1 MTGEFVIEPIYAA
14 IECIEG
20 TDWARVYVSDGLK
33 NELKIGI
40 IDRNTG
46 NLILPTDNSRLSI
59 FSDGVAVVQG
69 TDGRYKVIDE
79 QGKVLFEK
87 EAGFCDDLYVF
98 KEGIARFLIRVEGQ
112 SSWESRYGFID
123 KTGKVIIEPKLLDA
137 GDFTDGKALVVTAE
151 GQNALV
157 DREGKV
163 LKIYDFAKCSSLS
176 EGLFV
181 YKDRRTGL
189 YGYANLDG
197 KPVTAPDF
205 AEAEPFQDGVAIVKV
220 NDLVRGAILS
230 LTGFNWKL

>member
-87 EAGFCDDLYVF
+87 EA
-98 KEGIARFLIRVEGQ
+98 
-112 SSWESRYGFID
+112 
-123 KTGKVIIEPKLLDA
+123 
-137 GDFTDGKALVVTAE
+137 
-151 GQNALV
+151 
-157 DREGKV
+157 
-163 LKIYDFAKCSSLS
+163 DFAMIFTFLK
-176 EGLFV
+176 
-181 YKDRRTGL
+181 
-189 YGYANLDG
+189 
-197 KPVTAPDF
+197 
-205 AEAEPFQDGVAIVKV
+205 
-220 NDLVRGAILS
+220 RG
-230 LTGFNWKL
+230 